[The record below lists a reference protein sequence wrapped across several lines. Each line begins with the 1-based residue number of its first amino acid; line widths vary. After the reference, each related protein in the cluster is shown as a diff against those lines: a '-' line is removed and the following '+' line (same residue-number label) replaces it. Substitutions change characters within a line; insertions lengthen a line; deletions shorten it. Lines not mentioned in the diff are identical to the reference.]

1 MLNQLRKAALVGVGS
16 TAIAVEKTNE
26 RVQNLVNKGKL
37 SVEEGKQLTNELT
50 KRKTSEELSQL
61 DREQMEALLV
71 EMNVAQRNDI
81 ENLESEIYNLR
92 KRLDEQEQNN

>member
-81 ENLESEIYNLR
+81 ENLESEIHDLR